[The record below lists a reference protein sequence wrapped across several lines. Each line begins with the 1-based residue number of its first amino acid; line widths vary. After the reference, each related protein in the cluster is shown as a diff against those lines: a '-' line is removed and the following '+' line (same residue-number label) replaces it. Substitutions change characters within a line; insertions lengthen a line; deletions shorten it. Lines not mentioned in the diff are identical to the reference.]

1 MRDGSIVVRT
11 ARPSDQDV
19 LSDLIAS
26 AYGELA
32 QGPYDPALLA
42 AALPLMSRANPK
54 LLASGTYYV
63 AETGG
68 AAAGCGGWTIEKPGS
83 GEVVDGIGH
92 IRHFATHPAHLRKGI
107 ARLLLE
113 QCLAE
118 ARAAGVRTMMC
129 QSTLP
134 AEPFYAAAGFRRIGV
149 IEIEMAPGVLLP
161 AVEMQ
166 RPIC

>member
-1 MRDGSIVVRT
+1 MSPKP
-11 ARPSDQDV
+11 AERPQ
-19 LSDLIAS
+19 
-26 AYGELA
+26 
-32 QGPYDPALLA
+32 
-42 AALPLMSRANPK
+42 
-54 LLASGTYYV
+54 
-63 AETGG
+63 G
-68 AAAGCGGWTIEKPGS
+68 AAAGRSRSRAAAKSWTASDIL
-83 GEVVDGIGH
+83 
-92 IRHFATHPAHLRKGI
+92 RHFATHPAHLRKGI